1 MSIAVSAGTDD
12 ACNVSWSAFH
22 ANHTAATIS
31 VSQMTKS
38 SLLPLFPE
46 DVATVAM
53 IKHSLDILKKI
64 TDLANPGQTPVVAVD
79 QPLFAIA
86 KKIQWKWPLLY
97 GEDKFVILFGGLH
110 IELAALKVQTGVA
123 SAGTADSFFSASH
136 ITRTRRAHQVTAC
149 AMYQCLQDAY
159 QDYVI
164 SLEEGK
170 EAKSLEDWCDQQRST
185 IPMFTVLP
193 LQLTVL
199 IFVRSI
205 RTGNFPLYVQ
215 SLTKLVPWT
224 TFIIA
229 AGYPFIFM
237 TWLPFHI
244 YILKYMKSF

>member
-1 MSIAVSAGTDD
+1 MHLLVQQSA
-12 ACNVSWSAFH
+12 
-22 ANHTAATIS
+22 
-31 VSQMTKS
+31 
-38 SLLPLFPE
+38 L
-46 DVATVAM
+46 
-53 IKHSLDILKKI
+53 
-64 TDLANPGQTPVVAVD
+64 
-79 QPLFAIA
+79 
-86 KKIQWKWPLLY
+86 
-97 GEDKFVILFGGLH
+97 
-110 IELAALKVQTGVA
+110 VQAGVA
-123 SAGTADSFFSASH
+123 SAGTADSFLSASH

-185 IPMFTVLP
+185 IPMFTFWFTVLP